1 MIGLYIIGGP
11 VLLALLIGLMPLQV
25 TGEYSGDG
33 AKVKALVGPLTVWQ
47 YPRVKGEK
55 TKKPKKHK
63 KAQPTQK
70 PEKTRKE
77 KPEEK
82 GEKPGGRLPLFREL
96 LGLVMELQGA
106 LRNRLVLREL
116 TLHLTLGGKG
126 DDPAMAAVLYGS
138 AWAAIGGLMPVLE
151 RSFQI
156 KSRDIQAQV
165 DFLQEETTVYA
176 RAAARISLGAL
187 LRMAVYYG
195 LRGLKL
201 YRTHRK
207 KGGKENGTSH
217 Q

>member
-1 MIGLYIIGGP
+1 MIGLYILGGL
-11 VLLALLIGLMPLQV
+11 VLLTLLIGLIPLQV

-33 AKVKALVGPLTVWQ
+33 AKAIAQAGPVTVWQ

-55 TKKPKKHK
+55 AKIPKKQK
-63 KAQPTQK
+63 KRTKPQK
-70 PEKTRKE
+70 PEKPREETQEKTRE
-77 KPEEK
+77 KT
-82 GEKPGGRLPLFREL
+82 GGKLPLFREL

-106 LRNRLVLREL
+106 LRNRLVIREL

-126 DDPAMAAVLYGS
+126 VDPAMAAVLYGS

-156 KSRDIQAQV
+156 KSRDVQAQV

-176 RAAARISLGAL
+176 RATARISLGAL

-207 KGGKENGTSH
+207 KGGIENGTSH